1 MRNYNFTTLK
11 PIIAISVSVLGLVIL
26 GSFFILQY
34 KSPSLDNKDTILEI
48 TDINEPLV
56 PISNSP
62 EQETFPKKVLYEVPF
77 TAQAVF
83 GNWDDIRQSNG
94 CEEASALMA
103 MRWVDGKPLPLTEA
117 ESEIIAMSDFELK
130 KYGYFHDTSAKDT
143 VERIFKDYFKYNGVF
158 VRYNIGTND
167 IKLELSRGNL
177 VIVPLDGRKLGNP
190 YYTQPGPPVHMLVIR
205 GYDDITG
212 EFITN
217 DPGTKR
223 GEAYRYSYRT
233 LENAIADYTSG
244 YKNPGSRT
252 KTAMI
257 VVMPR

>member
-1 MRNYNFTTLK
+1 MNKTISIIVIALVVIIGGYFLFRGEDQAPQETSTGISNENTTSE
-11 PIIAISVSVLGLVIL
+11 PTANEINAIS
-26 GSFFILQY
+26 
-34 KSPSLDNKDTILEI
+34 D
-48 TDINEPLV
+48 
-56 PISNSP
+56 SP
-62 EQETFPKKVLYEVPF
+62 EQTTFPKKVLFDVPF

-83 GNWDDIRQSNG
+83 GNWDDDRQSDG

-117 ESEIIAMSDFELK
+117 ESEIIAMSDFELE

-143 VERIFKDYFKYNGVF
+143 MERIFKDYFKYSGVL
-158 VRYNIGTND
+158 VRYDIGTND
-167 IKLELSRGNL
+167 IKHELYRGNL

-190 YYTQPGPPVHMLVIR
+190 YYTQPGPPAHMLVIR

-223 GEAYRYSYRT
+223 GEAYRYDYQV
-233 LENAIADYTSG
+233 LENALADYASG
-244 YKNPGSRT
+244 YKEFGSRT
-252 KTAMI
+252 ETAMI
-257 VVMPR
+257 VVLPR